1 MRRYAAERQTMKPTT
16 KYRSLELTFHAILAD
31 METQRYTFDTSPEA
45 RAVQLNCLRNM
56 SPNERIRRT
65 CAMSRRVRQM
75 AIDAI
80 RRRHPEFDEGQVQL
94 LFIELTYGKSLA
106 DDVRRWQ
113 AYHKK

>member
-1 MRRYAAERQTMKPTT
+1 MD
-16 KYRSLELTFHAILAD
+16 LTFQAILPR
-31 METQRYTFDTSPEA
+31 MEPQNYTFDTTPEA

-56 SPNERIRRT
+56 SPNERIRRS
-65 CAMSRRVRQM
+65 CAMSQLVRQM

-106 DDVRRWQ
+106 DDVRNWQ
-113 AYHKK
+113 ANRQK